1 MKLEQSCCLPELL
14 KQLLCN
20 NSLLAGCS
28 ALLSSKTSILK
39 ELAAPRAKETI
50 YVKTIRTAVIS
61 CTFLFALG
69 AFAQYPAGGQATQ
82 PMQPQPQTQQP
93 GMQPSQPSTQPS
105 QDQNA
110 QPGQQPGA
118 ATQPQSPSAAGRPSI
133 DDQVQSLAQQLNLSA
148 DQQAKVKTALEDQ
161 HTQAMTVVQDSSM
174 SRDDKIQK
182 IHTIREGTIN
192 KVRTALNDDQKK
204 KFDAMVQQQE
214 QHMQQQQSQPKQ

>member
-1 MKLEQSCCLPELL
+1 M
-14 KQLLCN
+14 
-20 NSLLAGCS
+20 
-28 ALLSSKTSILK
+28 
-39 ELAAPRAKETI
+39 
-50 YVKTIRTAVIS
+50 KTIRTAVIS

-82 PMQPQPQTQQP
+82 PMQPQQP

-105 QDQNA
+105 QT
-110 QPGQQPGA
+110 QPGQDQGAQPGA

-161 HTQAMTVVQDSSM
+161 RTSAMNVVQDNSM
-174 SRDDKIQK
+174 TRDDKIQK

-204 KFDAMVQQQE
+204 KFDTLVQQQD
-214 QHMQQQQSQPKQ
+214 QHFQQTHPKQ

>member
-1 MKLEQSCCLPELL
+1 M
-14 KQLLCN
+14 
-20 NSLLAGCS
+20 
-28 ALLSSKTSILK
+28 
-39 ELAAPRAKETI
+39 
-50 YVKTIRTAVIS
+50 KTIRTAIIS

-69 AFAQYPAGGQATQ
+69 AFAQYPAGGQGTQ
-82 PMQPQPQTQQP
+82 PMQPQQP
-93 GMQPSQPSTQPS
+93 GMQPSQPSTQPPQPG

-118 ATQPQSPSAAGRPSI
+118 ATQSQSPSAAGRPSI

-161 HTQAMTVVQDSSM
+161 HTQAMNVVQDNAM

-204 KFDAMVQQQE
+204 KFDVLVQQQE
-214 QHMQQQQSQPKQ
+214 QHSQQSHQSPQPKQ

>member
-1 MKLEQSCCLPELL
+1 M
-14 KQLLCN
+14 
-20 NSLLAGCS
+20 
-28 ALLSSKTSILK
+28 
-39 ELAAPRAKETI
+39 
-50 YVKTIRTAVIS
+50 KTIRTAVIS

-69 AFAQYPAGGQATQ
+69 AFAQYPAGGQGTQ
-82 PMQPQPQTQQP
+82 PMQPQPQAQQP
-93 GMQPSQPSTQPS
+93 SMQPSTQPQQAPG

-118 ATQPQSPSAAGRPSI
+118 ATQSQSPSMGRPSI

-161 HTQAMTVVQDSSM
+161 HTQAMNVVQDNSM

-204 KFDAMVQQQE
+204 KFDTLVQQQD
-214 QHMQQQQSQPKQ
+214 QHMQQTHPKQ

>member
-1 MKLEQSCCLPELL
+1 LL

-20 NSLLAGCS
+20 NLFLADCS
-28 ALLSSKTSILK
+28 ALFSTKTSILK

-82 PMQPQPQTQQP
+82 PMQPQAQQP

-105 QDQNA
+105 QTQPGQDQNA

-118 ATQPQSPSAAGRPSI
+118 ATQSQSPSAAGRPSI

-148 DQQAKVKTALEDQ
+148 DQQTKVKTALEDQ
-161 HTQAMTVVQDSSM
+161 HTQAMTVVQDSAM

-182 IHTIREGTIN
+182 IHTIRQGTID
-192 KVRTALNDDQKK
+192 KVRSALNDDQKK
-204 KFDAMVQQQE
+204 KFDVMVQQQE
-214 QHMQQQQSQPKQ
+214 QHMQQQQQQSQPKQ

>member
-1 MKLEQSCCLPELL
+1 
-14 KQLLCN
+14 
-20 NSLLAGCS
+20 
-28 ALLSSKTSILK
+28 
-39 ELAAPRAKETI
+39 
-50 YVKTIRTAVIS
+50 VKTIRTAVIS

-82 PMQPQPQTQQP
+82 PMQPQAQQP
-93 GMQPSQPSTQPS
+93 SMQPSQPSTQPS
-105 QDQNA
+105 QAQPGQDQNA

-118 ATQPQSPSAAGRPSI
+118 ATQSQSPSAAGRPSI
-133 DDQVQSLAQQLNLSA
+133 DDQVQSLSQQLNLSA

-161 HTQAMTVVQDSSM
+161 HTQAMNVVQDNAM

-204 KFDAMVQQQE
+204 KFDVMVQQQE
-214 QHMQQQQSQPKQ
+214 QHFQQTHPKQ

>member
-1 MKLEQSCCLPELL
+1 M
-14 KQLLCN
+14 
-20 NSLLAGCS
+20 
-28 ALLSSKTSILK
+28 
-39 ELAAPRAKETI
+39 
-50 YVKTIRTAVIS
+50 KTIRTAVIS

-82 PMQPQPQTQQP
+82 PMQPQAQP
-93 GMQPSQPSTQPS
+93 GMQPTQPSTQPPQTQPG

-110 QPGQQPGA
+110 QPGQQ
-118 ATQPQSPSAAGRPSI
+118 QPQSGQMAAHPSI

-161 HTQAMTVVQDSSM
+161 HTQAMNVVQDSAM

-204 KFDAMVQQQE
+204 KFDVMVQQQD
-214 QHMQQQQSQPKQ
+214 QHFQQTHPQAAQPK

>member
-1 MKLEQSCCLPELL
+1 M
-14 KQLLCN
+14 
-20 NSLLAGCS
+20 
-28 ALLSSKTSILK
+28 
-39 ELAAPRAKETI
+39 
-50 YVKTIRTAVIS
+50 KTIRTAVIS

-82 PMQPQPQTQQP
+82 PMQPQPQAQ
-93 GMQPSQPSTQPS
+93 QPSQAQPG

-118 ATQPQSPSAAGRPSI
+118 ATQPQSGQMGARPSI

-161 HTQAMTVVQDSSM
+161 HTQAMNVVQDNSM

-182 IHTIREGTIN
+182 IHTIRQGTID
-192 KVRTALNDDQKK
+192 KVRSSLNDDQKK
-204 KFDAMVQQQE
+204 KFDTLVQQQE
-214 QHMQQQQSQPKQ
+214 QHFQQTHPKQ